1 MRSCNRDQFFLNDA
15 LGTAVEVCD
24 TTKPGNEQKGW
35 PKAIAFIL
43 PLIYPETTLINIATK
58 SSISDYLRNNNL
70 TPTPKLSYMQPVLS
84 LNGITKSYGQIQ
96 ALKGVSYEVPEG
108 SVFGILGPNGSGKT
122 TMLSIILDILKPDA
136 GSFSWF
142 GQPGSPDTRK
152 QIGSLL
158 ETPNFYHYLSAVDNL
173 NITQAIS
180 GRGDAAEIDRVLEIV
195 KLTERKRSR
204 FSAYSLGMKQRLAIA
219 AALLGDP
226 QVLVF
231 DEPTNG
237 LDPVGIAEIRELIKE
252 LARRGK
258 TIIMASHLL
267 DEVEK
272 VCTHVA
278 IMKRGTLLTAGQV
291 DEVLANEDI
300 VEVSSNDPHAL
311 LVLLSSFPGYT
322 HIKQDGKLIQLFFPV
337 GTARL
342 EEVNRFC
349 FEKGIILNLLL
360 VKKKSLETKFF
371 ELTND

>member
-1 MRSCNRDQFFLNDA
+1 MS
-15 LGTAVEVCD
+15 T
-24 TTKPGNEQKGW
+24 
-35 PKAIAFIL
+35 
-43 PLIYPETTLINIATK
+43 
-58 SSISDYLRNNNL
+58 
-70 TPTPKLSYMQPVLS
+70 VLS
-84 LNGITKSYGQIQ
+84 LTGISKSYGSIQ
-96 ALKGVSYEVPEG
+96 ALKNVSYEVPEG
-108 SVFGILGPNGSGKT
+108 CVFGILGPNGSGKT
-122 TMLSIILDILKPDA
+122 TMLSIILDILRADS
-136 GSFSWF
+136 GTYSWF
-142 GQPGSPDTRK
+142 GQPAASPGTRK

-158 ETPNFYHYLSAVDNL
+158 ETPNFYQYLSAVDNL
-173 NITQAIS
+173 NITHAIS
-180 GRGDAAEIDRVLEIV
+180 GRGDAADIDRVLEVV
-195 KLTERKRSR
+195 KLTERKKSR

-278 IMKRGTLLTAGQV
+278 IMKRGTLLTAGPV

-300 VEVSSNDPHAL
+300 VEISSNNLSQL
-311 LVLLSSFPGYT
+311 LAVLENFPGST
-322 HIKQDGKLIQLFFPV
+322 QIKQDGNRIQLFLPV
-337 GTARL
+337 GTAKL
-342 EEVNRFC
+342 EEINRFC
-349 FEKGIILNLLL
+349 FEKGVTLNLLL